1 MAGRCGHRSSE
12 TELRTKLMTQA
23 GPEAGGTRVPG
34 PAAEA
39 PGGQE
44 VDDRGGGITSGPLL
58 RFPEER
64 RGRQK
69 KQVRNG

>member
-1 MAGRCGHRSSE
+1 
-12 TELRTKLMTQA
+12 MTQA

-44 VDDRGGGITSGPLL
+44 VDDWGGGITSGPLL